1 VITGNTITVSVNT
14 PTGPVVLDSVAV
26 PVTGRWRISVVNAVA
41 PAGTN
46 PTATARSSVGTVRTL
61 PITVR

>member
-1 VITGNTITVSVNT
+1 
-14 PTGPVVLDSVAV
+14 VVLDSVAV

-41 PAGTN
+41 PAATS